1 MIYVFGYSSRSR
13 DEKIVKET
21 PSKLAKVRKHQ
32 EGLLQDALKK
42 YKEPGDFWD
51 KVYGQISSD
60 LQKMET
66 VEGLAKEVVKYA
78 GMGSLEET
86 ERCLNE
92 IDVASNSVES
102 FHPFSEFYQQ
112 QIAKVPSFD
121 TYKVAAINF
130 TKEKQL
136 ASK

>member
-1 MIYVFGYSSRSR
+1 MSRILVVDDAAFVRMQYKKSLIDNGYEVEEASNG
-13 DEKIVKET
+13 V
-21 PSKLAKVRKHQ
+21 
-32 EGLLQDALKK
+32 DALKK